1 MKARY
6 YRYLSIRQENTFA
19 LDLSIDKYV
28 RSDINTVSTSHSIC
42 LNHVIVLWDVYGECK
57 NYNVLRGH
65 KNAVLEVKWPT
76 ESTIVSC
83 SADKTVAIWNANTG
97 STMNISSNFKLICTY
112 SGTRIRKLTE
122 HTGVI
127 NSCDVSREDSN
138 IIASASDDCTGYHKF
153 LIFENWKSNYW
164 WYSLQWFYGM
174 QGCIESLFAA
184 CIMTIKFAVF
194 ASPLMVNIS
203 LVEESTT

>member
-1 MKARY
+1 MANARTTTCY
-6 YRYLSIRQENTFA
+6 VDTKTLYWKSNGQLSPQ
-19 LDLSIDKYV
+19 LS
-28 RSDINTVSTSHSIC
+28 
-42 LNHVIVLWDVYGECK
+42 LVLLTKLLPSGTQILVP
-57 NYNVLRGH
+57 L
-65 KNAVLEVKWPT
+65 L
-76 ESTIVSC
+76 
-83 SADKTVAIWNANTG
+83 
-97 STMNISSNFKLICTY
+97 NISSNFKLICTY

-138 IIASASDDCTGYHKF
+138 IIASASDDCTGYHKY
-153 LIFENWKSNYW
+153 LIFENWNSNYW

-203 LVEESTT
+203 SVEESTT